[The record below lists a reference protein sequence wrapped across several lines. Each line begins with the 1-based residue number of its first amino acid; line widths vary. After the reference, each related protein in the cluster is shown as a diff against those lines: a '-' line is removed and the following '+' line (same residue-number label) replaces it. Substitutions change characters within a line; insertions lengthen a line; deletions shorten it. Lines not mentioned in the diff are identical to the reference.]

1 MPGPLLVSFIGY
13 CFSLNFAIQGV
24 NFSLADSKRA
34 WAALQRIHRVS
45 QGQFNSNSVSSQSST
60 TVTSSSATS
69 TSGLEIIPPE
79 QFRGRVVFSKV
90 SFKYP
95 TRPDA
100 SVLQGID
107 LELPS
112 GKVVA
117 LVGASGAGKSTI
129 AALLSRYV

>member
-1 MPGPLLVSFIGY
+1 MQGPLLVSFIGY

-45 QGQFNSNSVSSQSST
+45 YASKENSASFQTST
-60 TVTSSSATS
+60 TVMSSSTTS
-69 TSGLEIIPPE
+69 TSGLEIIPRE

-95 TRPDA
+95 ARPDA

-129 AALLSRYV
+129 AALLSRLVY